1 MGLVTACLLDV
12 FRNATFLRP
21 VDQASVVPGTMLV
34 CRLLHRGAGDALFAP
49 V

>member
-1 MGLVTACLLDV
+1 LSLLACCTSSVMPVLLG
-12 FRNATFLRP
+12 P
-21 VDQASVVPGTMLV
+21 VDQASVMPGTMLV